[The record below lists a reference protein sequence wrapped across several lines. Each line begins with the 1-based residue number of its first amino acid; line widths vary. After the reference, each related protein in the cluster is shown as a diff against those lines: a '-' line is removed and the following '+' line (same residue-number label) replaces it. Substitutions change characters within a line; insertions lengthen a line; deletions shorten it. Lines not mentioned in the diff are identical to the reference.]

1 MPKNVNAIF
10 QHIELEH
17 LRLCRFGILFSVKLA
32 KKSIMVY
39 MPSLKRCFNGAK
51 LYDTKKLNSDIM
63 KEIKIDK
70 YPLMIRLIKEI
81 YSN

>member
-1 MPKNVNAIF
+1 
-10 QHIELEH
+10 
-17 LRLCRFGILFSVKLA
+17 
-32 KKSIMVY
+32 MVY

-51 LYDTKKLNSDIM
+51 LYDTEKLNSDIM